1 MSIYSYMYFKAQPKT
16 ILLPSPYGSLSKVV
30 TSSTIEAANREVKQL
45 IESGNKA
52 GKKRGS
58 YMKYTPT
65 DKAKVGNYAV
75 QHGISAPLRHFKT
88 EFPDLKWSTVHDWK
102 QVILKEMKRCDVSQK
117 SYRPIVEL
125 HGKRRGRPSTLSDEL
140 TEELKAYILAVR
152 DAGGVVNTAI
162 VMAAGTGVLRQKDP
176 GSLECNGGTLTLK
189 KSWAKYLLGKMNF
202 VKRKATTRAKSM
214 VHNFDEVKQQFL
226 QDVSA
231 VVTFE
236 EIPDALIVNW
246 DQTGINYVPVS
257 HWTMAKEGSKRVE
270 VAGVED
276 KRQITAVF
284 AGSLSGDFL
293 PPQLVYQGKTMK
305 CLPSMVFPKGWDV
318 TCTPNHWCNE
328 ETTIRYIQ
336 IIIIPYVRTTREN
349 LGLPKTFPAL
359 MIFDEFTGQTTNQV
373 LEFLEKNN
381 LYYIIVPPNCTDK
394 LQPLDLSVNKSV
406 KEFLSSRFQ
415 EW

>member
-1 MSIYSYMYFKAQPKT
+1 MLS
-16 ILLPSPYGSLSKVV
+16 LL
-30 TSSTIEAANREVKQL
+30 T
-45 IESGNKA
+45 
-52 GKKRGS
+52 
-58 YMKYTPT
+58 
-65 DKAKVGNYAV
+65 
-75 QHGISAPLRHFKT
+75 
-88 EFPDLKWSTVHDWK
+88 
-102 QVILKEMKRCDVSQK
+102 
-117 SYRPIVEL
+117 
-125 HGKRRGRPSTLSDEL
+125 
-140 TEELKAYILAVR
+140 
-152 DAGGVVNTAI
+152 
-162 VMAAGTGVLRQKDP
+162 GTKLD
-176 GSLECNGGTLTLK
+176 
-189 KSWAKYLLGKMNF
+189 
-202 VKRKATTRAKSM
+202 
-214 VHNFDEVKQQFL
+214 
-226 QDVSA
+226 
-231 VVTFE
+231 
-236 EIPDALIVNW
+236 
-246 DQTGINYVPVS
+246 VPVS

-284 AGSLSGDFL
+284 AGSLSGHFL

-336 IIIIPYVRTTREN
+336 NIIIPYVRTTREN

-406 KEFLSSRFQ
+406 KEFPSSRFQ